1 MTWLSDWLTPPSAPD
16 TGRVSSWE
24 PEEVMVELPDGMH
37 GVATA
42 EHEKPVDAAPA
53 APAIDIAAIERA
65 AYERGR
71 ADGMAAGEAQA
82 WERVRAVVQGMEQG
96 LAAWHAAAPER
107 EAIARENLIALATGI
122 AKHVI
127 GRELKTD
134 ARAIAD
140 LVRRALAHFPLR
152 EPVRIR
158 LNPADLT
165 AISTATDGAVRIATG
180 RSVEWHAD
188 PELATG
194 DCVVEAARRV
204 VDGRVDRALERIYTK
219 LIDA

>member
-1 MTWLSDWLTPPSAPD
+1 MTWLNDWMTPVAVPD
-16 TGRVSSWE
+16 AARATSWQ
-24 PEEVMVELPDGMH
+24 PDEVAAELLPAHDD
-37 GVATA
+37 VLLP
-42 EHEKPVDAAPA
+42 EHEAAAHDVPA
-53 APAIDIAAIERA
+53 QPAIDIAAIERA
-65 AYERGR
+65 AWERGH
-71 ADGMAAGEAQA
+71 ADGFAAGEAAA
-82 WERVRAVVQGMEQG
+82 WERVRAAVQGMEEG
-96 LAAWHAAAPER
+96 LAAWHASAPER
-107 EAIARENLIALATGI
+107 EAIARENVAALATGI

-140 LVRRALAHFPLR
+140 LVRRALAHFPVR

-180 RSVEWHAD
+180 RDVEWHAD
-188 PELATG
+188 TELASG
-194 DCVVEAARRV
+194 DCVVEASRRV
-204 VDGRVDRALERIYTK
+204 VDGRVDRALERVYTK

>member
-1 MTWLSDWLTPPSAPD
+1 
-16 TGRVSSWE
+16 
-24 PEEVMVELPDGMH
+24 
-37 GVATA
+37 
-42 EHEKPVDAAPA
+42 
-53 APAIDIAAIERA
+53 
-65 AYERGR
+65 GR

-219 LIDA
+219 LIDALYADRPARGGTALRDPRPHHARGRPGRRSDRRRHGARRAVPHPLDAWRVDRPRGGRRLP